1 MPQIRLSPSAAA
13 SSSPLRVLCAL
24 AGLSRAYCG
33 AIVGIFLL
41 AALAADAPLA
51 KAQTAQFDYAIASLG
66 GDFITPQG
74 VAVDGAGNVYISDA
88 VNNAVKEMPAGCHSS
103 SCVTTL
109 GGGFS
114 FPAGVAVD
122 GAGKVYISDAAN
134 NAVKEMPAGCHS
146 SSCVTTLGGGFS
158 LPTGVAV
165 DGAGKVYISDAA
177 NNAVKE
183 MPADCHSSGCVT
195 TLGGGFDNPTGV
207 AVDGA
212 GNVYVADN
220 DNNAVKEMPADCH
233 SSGCVTTLGGG
244 FDYPTGVAVDGAG
257 NVYVADKDNNAVKE
271 MPAGCHSSNCV
282 TTLGGGFYEPIG
294 VAVDSAGN
302 VYVTDEGNSAV
313 KEIMLKSVNFYSEP
327 VGSTSAASTLT
338 FTFTAGGT
346 IKAPAVLTQ
355 GAANLDFLD
364 ASTGTCTTN
373 GTSHSYSAGD
383 TCTVNVTFKPQYAGT
398 RYGAV
403 ELLNSSGAVIATAN
417 IYGTGAGPQVAF
429 TPSTQ
434 TARGVVFYEPT
445 DVTVDGAGNV
455 YVADSANSTVVEMP
469 AGCASSSCVTT
480 LGGGFRYTQGVA
492 VDGAGKVYVADYGNS
507 AVNEMPAGCA
517 SSSCV
522 TALGGG
528 FDNPWGIAVDGV
540 GNVYVADYGNSAV
553 KEMPAGCAS
562 SSCVTT
568 LGGGFNE
575 PIGVAVDGAG
585 NVYVADFLHSA
596 VKEMPAGCASSNC
609 VTTLGGGFDNPWGI
623 AVDGAGNV
631 YVADYGHSAVKEMPA
646 GCASS
651 NCVTTLGGGFFIP
664 TGVAVDG
671 AGNVYVAD
679 AGGNYVVEINRSTS
693 PDLSYATATPAGM
706 EDSVDRTQTVTI
718 ANIGNTTLTF
728 SETSSAGA
736 YNPSVGANFL
746 WGSAST
752 CTQATSSATASLQP
766 GASCTVAID
775 FSPLSSTIAGSV
787 SSSVTLTDNAYPTTQ
802 TIGLNGTVASA
813 LTATQAIASEVLTY
827 NTAASFT
834 PVTGLGGTGTLT
846 YSVSPAL
853 PSGLSFNTSTGA
865 IGDTP
870 MTASSATTY
879 YVTVTDAVGFSNSN
893 SFLLTVNPASQTLSF
908 TSGTVPTSAAYNAT
922 FTPAATSTSG
932 LAAAITVSGGCSIS
946 SGVVTM
952 TSGTTACVVKADQS
966 GNSNYNAAT
975 EIMQSVTASTINQTL
990 SFSTGTVPA
999 SSAYNAT
1006 FTPAATATSG
1016 LAAAITVSGGCSI
1029 SAGVVTMTSGTTAC
1043 VVKADQAGN
1052 NNYNAATEISQTVT
1066 ASTINQT
1073 LSFTSGTVPA
1083 SAAFNST
1090 FSPAATSTSGLA
1102 ATITVS
1108 GGCSISSGVVT
1119 MTSGTTACAV
1129 MADQAGN
1136 TNYSAATEIR
1146 QTATAMLANQ
1156 TLSFTSGT
1164 VPASAAYNATFTPGA
1179 TSTSGLTAAITVS
1192 GGCSISAGVV
1202 TMTSGTTACVVKA
1215 DQAGNGNYGAAAEI
1229 TQSVTASLA
1238 SQATLTVTGLPTAAQ
1253 AYGTT
1258 FTVGTSGGSGTGTV
1272 SFTASGACSVNST
1285 SGLVTMTSGTGSCS
1299 VYATKASDSNYRS
1312 ATSATVSVNAAL
1324 AMPTISWSTPTAITY
1339 GTALSTTQLDAALSV
1354 AGSCTYSPGAGI
1366 VLQAGTQK
1374 LTANCTPTNTT
1385 DYCTPPP
1392 ASVSLTVTPETTTTI
1407 LNTPTPVSALS
1418 NTVTLTATVSASYG
1432 VPTGSVSFYDG
1443 STLLGAAGVNTS
1455 GVATFYVSSLATGA
1469 HSITASYGGDTNNST
1484 SATSGAL
1491 SETVVDFT
1499 ITSNGST
1506 AQTVMPGAAGTYT
1519 YNLTLTSGMTLPVAA
1534 TVTLS
1539 GLPTGATASLTGAG
1553 WTELTGNSWQLPANT
1568 AVGAVTLSITAPST
1582 TANHRNDPS
1591 TGRKAA
1597 PFALGLLLLPFVGRL
1612 RRAGKRLGRR
1622 GMLLLMF
1629 ITSALVTVGMSGC
1642 GGSFFA
1648 QSQQSYNVTITVTA
1662 GSLTHA
1668 SNVTL
1673 TVE

>member
-134 NAVKEMPAGCHS
+134 NAVKEMPA
-146 SSCVTTLGGGFS
+146 
-158 LPTGVAV
+158 
-165 DGAGKVYISDAA
+165 
-177 NNAVKE
+177 
-183 MPADCHSSGCVT
+183 DCHSSGCVT

-282 TTLGGGFYEPIG
+282 TTLGGGFNEPIG

-492 VDGAGKVYVADYGNS
+492 VDGAGKVYVADYGN
-507 AVNEMPAGCA
+507 
-517 SSSCV
+517 
-522 TALGGG
+522 
-528 FDNPWGIAVDGV
+528 
-540 GNVYVADYGNSAV
+540 
-553 KEMPAGCAS
+553 
-562 SSCVTT
+562 
-568 LGGGFNE
+568 
-575 PIGVAVDGAG
+575 
-585 NVYVADFLHSA
+585 SA

>member
-282 TTLGGGFYEPIG
+282 TTLGGGFNEPIG

-445 DVTVDGAGNV
+445 DVT
-455 YVADSANSTVVEMP
+455 
-469 AGCASSSCVTT
+469 
-480 LGGGFRYTQGVA
+480 
-492 VDGAGKVYVADYGNS
+492 
-507 AVNEMPAGCA
+507 
-517 SSSCV
+517 
-522 TALGGG
+522 
-528 FDNPWGIAVDGV
+528 VDGV

>member
-134 NAVKEMPAGCHS
+134 NAVKEMPA
-146 SSCVTTLGGGFS
+146 
-158 LPTGVAV
+158 
-165 DGAGKVYISDAA
+165 
-177 NNAVKE
+177 
-183 MPADCHSSGCVT
+183 
-195 TLGGGFDNPTGV
+195 
-207 AVDGA
+207 
-212 GNVYVADN
+212 
-220 DNNAVKEMPADCH
+220 DCH

-282 TTLGGGFYEPIG
+282 TTLGGGFNEPIG

-522 TALGGG
+522 TA
-528 FDNPWGIAVDGV
+528 
-540 GNVYVADYGNSAV
+540 
-553 KEMPAGCAS
+553 
-562 SSCVTT
+562 
-568 LGGGFNE
+568 
-575 PIGVAVDGAG
+575 
-585 NVYVADFLHSA
+585 
-596 VKEMPAGCASSNC
+596 
-609 VTTLGGGFDNPWGI
+609 LGGGFDNPWGI

>member
-134 NAVKEMPAGCHS
+134 NAVKEMPA
-146 SSCVTTLGGGFS
+146 
-158 LPTGVAV
+158 
-165 DGAGKVYISDAA
+165 
-177 NNAVKE
+177 
-183 MPADCHSSGCVT
+183 DCHSSGCVT

-282 TTLGGGFYEPIG
+282 TTLGGGFNEPIG

-585 NVYVADFLHSA
+585 NVYVADFL
-596 VKEMPAGCASSNC
+596 
-609 VTTLGGGFDNPWGI
+609 
-623 AVDGAGNV
+623 
-631 YVADYGHSAVKEMPA
+631 HSAVKEMPA

>member
-134 NAVKEMPAGCHS
+134 NAVKEMPA
-146 SSCVTTLGGGFS
+146 
-158 LPTGVAV
+158 
-165 DGAGKVYISDAA
+165 
-177 NNAVKE
+177 
-183 MPADCHSSGCVT
+183 DCHSSGCVT

-282 TTLGGGFYEPIG
+282 TTLGGGFNEPIG

-522 TALGGG
+522 TA
-528 FDNPWGIAVDGV
+528 
-540 GNVYVADYGNSAV
+540 
-553 KEMPAGCAS
+553 
-562 SSCVTT
+562 
-568 LGGGFNE
+568 
-575 PIGVAVDGAG
+575 
-585 NVYVADFLHSA
+585 
-596 VKEMPAGCASSNC
+596 
-609 VTTLGGGFDNPWGI
+609 LGGGFDNPWGI

>member
-114 FPAGVAVD
+114 
-122 GAGKVYISDAAN
+122 
-134 NAVKEMPAGCHS
+134 
-146 SSCVTTLGGGFS
+146 

-177 NNAVKE
+177 
-183 MPADCHSSGCVT
+183 
-195 TLGGGFDNPTGV
+195 
-207 AVDGA
+207 
-212 GNVYVADN
+212 
-220 DNNAVKEMPADCH
+220 NNAVKEMPADCH

-282 TTLGGGFYEPIG
+282 TTLGGGFNEPIG

-522 TALGGG
+522 TA
-528 FDNPWGIAVDGV
+528 
-540 GNVYVADYGNSAV
+540 
-553 KEMPAGCAS
+553 
-562 SSCVTT
+562 
-568 LGGGFNE
+568 
-575 PIGVAVDGAG
+575 
-585 NVYVADFLHSA
+585 
-596 VKEMPAGCASSNC
+596 
-609 VTTLGGGFDNPWGI
+609 LGGGFDNPWGI

>member
-282 TTLGGGFYEPIG
+282 TTLGGGFNEPIG

-575 PIGVAVDGAG
+575 PIGV
-585 NVYVADFLHSA
+585 
-596 VKEMPAGCASSNC
+596 
-609 VTTLGGGFDNPWGI
+609 

>member
-134 NAVKEMPAGCHS
+134 NAVKEMPA
-146 SSCVTTLGGGFS
+146 
-158 LPTGVAV
+158 
-165 DGAGKVYISDAA
+165 
-177 NNAVKE
+177 
-183 MPADCHSSGCVT
+183 DCHSSGCVT
-195 TLGGGFDNPTGV
+195 TLGGGFDN
-207 AVDGA
+207 
-212 GNVYVADN
+212 
-220 DNNAVKEMPADCH
+220 
-233 SSGCVTTLGGG
+233 
-244 FDYPTGVAVDGAG
+244 PTGVAVDGAG

-282 TTLGGGFYEPIG
+282 TTLGGGFNEPIG

-585 NVYVADFLHSA
+585 NVYVADFL
-596 VKEMPAGCASSNC
+596 
-609 VTTLGGGFDNPWGI
+609 
-623 AVDGAGNV
+623 
-631 YVADYGHSAVKEMPA
+631 HSAVKEMPA

>member
-109 GGGFS
+109 GGGF
-114 FPAGVAVD
+114 
-122 GAGKVYISDAAN
+122 N
-134 NAVKEMPAGCHS
+134 
-146 SSCVTTLGGGFS
+146 
-158 LPTGVAV
+158 
-165 DGAGKVYISDAA
+165 
-177 NNAVKE
+177 
-183 MPADCHSSGCVT
+183 
-195 TLGGGFDNPTGV
+195 
-207 AVDGA
+207 
-212 GNVYVADN
+212 
-220 DNNAVKEMPADCH
+220 
-233 SSGCVTTLGGG
+233 
-244 FDYPTGVAVDGAG
+244 
-257 NVYVADKDNNAVKE
+257 
-271 MPAGCHSSNCV
+271 
-282 TTLGGGFYEPIG
+282 EPIG

-480 LGGGFRYTQGVA
+480 LGGGF
-492 VDGAGKVYVADYGNS
+492 
-507 AVNEMPAGCA
+507 
-517 SSSCV
+517 
-522 TALGGG
+522 
-528 FDNPWGIAVDGV
+528 
-540 GNVYVADYGNSAV
+540 
-553 KEMPAGCAS
+553 
-562 SSCVTT
+562 
-568 LGGGFNE
+568 NE
-575 PIGVAVDGAG
+575 PI
-585 NVYVADFLHSA
+585 
-596 VKEMPAGCASSNC
+596 
-609 VTTLGGGFDNPWGI
+609 
-623 AVDGAGNV
+623 
-631 YVADYGHSAVKEMPA
+631 
-646 GCASS
+646 
-651 NCVTTLGGGFFIP
+651 
-664 TGVAVDG
+664 GVAVDG

-1029 SAGVVTMTSGTTAC
+1029 SA
-1043 VVKADQAGN
+1043 
-1052 NNYNAATEISQTVT
+1052 
-1066 ASTINQT
+1066 
-1073 LSFTSGTVPA
+1073 
-1083 SAAFNST
+1083 
-1090 FSPAATSTSGLA
+1090 
-1102 ATITVS
+1102 
-1108 GGCSISSGVVT
+1108 GVVT

>member
-88 VNNAVKEMPAGCHSS
+88 V
-103 SCVTTL
+103 
-109 GGGFS
+109 
-114 FPAGVAVD
+114 
-122 GAGKVYISDAAN
+122 N

-282 TTLGGGFYEPIG
+282 TTLGGGFNEPIG

-540 GNVYVADYGNSAV
+540 GNVYVADYGN
-553 KEMPAGCAS
+553 
-562 SSCVTT
+562 
-568 LGGGFNE
+568 
-575 PIGVAVDGAG
+575 
-585 NVYVADFLHSA
+585 SA

>member
-1 MPQIRLSPSAAA
+1 
-13 SSSPLRVLCAL
+13 
-24 AGLSRAYCG
+24 
-33 AIVGIFLL
+33 
-41 AALAADAPLA
+41 
-51 KAQTAQFDYAIASLG
+51 
-66 GDFITPQG
+66 
-74 VAVDGAGNVYISDA
+74 
-88 VNNAVKEMPAGCHSS
+88 
-103 SCVTTL
+103 
-109 GGGFS
+109 
-114 FPAGVAVD
+114 
-122 GAGKVYISDAAN
+122 
-134 NAVKEMPAGCHS
+134 
-146 SSCVTTLGGGFS
+146 
-158 LPTGVAV
+158 
-165 DGAGKVYISDAA
+165 
-177 NNAVKE
+177 
-183 MPADCHSSGCVT
+183 
-195 TLGGGFDNPTGV
+195 
-207 AVDGA
+207 
-212 GNVYVADN
+212 
-220 DNNAVKEMPADCH
+220 
-233 SSGCVTTLGGG
+233 
-244 FDYPTGVAVDGAG
+244 
-257 NVYVADKDNNAVKE
+257 
-271 MPAGCHSSNCV
+271 
-282 TTLGGGFYEPIG
+282 
-294 VAVDSAGN
+294 
-302 VYVTDEGNSAV
+302 
-313 KEIMLKSVNFYSEP
+313 
-327 VGSTSAASTLT
+327 
-338 FTFTAGGT
+338 
-346 IKAPAVLTQ
+346 
-355 GAANLDFLD
+355 
-364 ASTGTCTTN
+364 
-373 GTSHSYSAGD
+373 
-383 TCTVNVTFKPQYAGT
+383 
-398 RYGAV
+398 
-403 ELLNSSGAVIATAN
+403 
-417 IYGTGAGPQVAF
+417 
-429 TPSTQ
+429 
-434 TARGVVFYEPT
+434 
-445 DVTVDGAGNV
+445 
-455 YVADSANSTVVEMP
+455 
-469 AGCASSSCVTT
+469 
-480 LGGGFRYTQGVA
+480 
-492 VDGAGKVYVADYGNS
+492 
-507 AVNEMPAGCA
+507 
-517 SSSCV
+517 
-522 TALGGG
+522 
-528 FDNPWGIAVDGV
+528 
-540 GNVYVADYGNSAV
+540 
-553 KEMPAGCAS
+553 
-562 SSCVTT
+562 
-568 LGGGFNE
+568 
-575 PIGVAVDGAG
+575 
-585 NVYVADFLHSA
+585 
-596 VKEMPAGCASSNC
+596 
-609 VTTLGGGFDNPWGI
+609 
-623 AVDGAGNV
+623 
-631 YVADYGHSAVKEMPA
+631 
-646 GCASS
+646 
-651 NCVTTLGGGFFIP
+651 
-664 TGVAVDG
+664 
-671 AGNVYVAD
+671 
-679 AGGNYVVEINRSTS
+679 
-693 PDLSYATATPAGM
+693 
-706 EDSVDRTQTVTI
+706 
-718 ANIGNTTLTF
+718 
-728 SETSSAGA
+728 
-736 YNPSVGANFL
+736 
-746 WGSAST
+746 
-752 CTQATSSATASLQP
+752 
-766 GASCTVAID
+766 
-775 FSPLSSTIAGSV
+775 
-787 SSSVTLTDNAYPTTQ
+787 
-802 TIGLNGTVASA
+802 
-813 LTATQAIASEVLTY
+813 
-827 NTAASFT
+827 
-834 PVTGLGGTGTLT
+834 
-846 YSVSPAL
+846 
-853 PSGLSFNTSTGA
+853 
-865 IGDTP
+865 
-870 MTASSATTY
+870 
-879 YVTVTDAVGFSNSN
+879 
-893 SFLLTVNPASQTLSF
+893 
-908 TSGTVPTSAAYNAT
+908 
-922 FTPAATSTSG
+922 
-932 LAAAITVSGGCSIS
+932 
-946 SGVVTM
+946 
-952 TSGTTACVVKADQS
+952 
-966 GNSNYNAAT
+966 
-975 EIMQSVTASTINQTL
+975 
-990 SFSTGTVPA
+990 
-999 SSAYNAT
+999 
-1006 FTPAATATSG
+1006 
-1016 LAAAITVSGGCSI
+1016 
-1029 SAGVVTMTSGTTAC
+1029 
-1043 VVKADQAGN
+1043 
-1052 NNYNAATEISQTVT
+1052 
-1066 ASTINQT
+1066 
-1073 LSFTSGTVPA
+1073 
-1083 SAAFNST
+1083 
-1090 FSPAATSTSGLA
+1090 
-1102 ATITVS
+1102 
-1108 GGCSISSGVVT
+1108 
-1119 MTSGTTACAV
+1119 